1 MHALTPILAFFNT
14 VDLTD
19 EQRKELNEEAI
30 LMASL
35 RHPCICQ
42 FFRLVIKEIFQTY
55 SHSIKL
61 TNARMSQTCH
71 QNSFFIQLFSLFIR

>member
-42 FFRLVIKEIFQTY
+42 FYGMAVSLKNFFNNQAKKFFFFFFFF
-55 SHSIKL
+55 KKKK
-61 TNARMSQTCH
+61 RMMGVS
-71 QNSFFIQLFSLFIR
+71 